1 MKDSA
6 KLLDKSLVIQNYLQ
20 GKSMNQI
27 SEETGISKGKVH
39 YLINDW
45 QDKIGRPDVE
55 ELRRFVVLV
64 KKSGI
69 NIGQCAQGY
78 RMVQLMKNLGIED
91 DNNQEFSIENEIVK
105 NKDFSYFVE
114 EIYRNCKKFG
124 ISPGLISSWIRDLF
138 DCYSQFNNNNSSLSL
153 LKDEKA
159 MQIEENNSENL
170 TVNLK
175 NETTHPLE
183 IKKRLDSDPF
193 NNSKFILS
201 SNNLSTPFNPEK
213 KSFVDDKIKI
223 PFISQISNFIS
234 QKKKECIEIN
244 FRKIRLEEE
253 IRNKILQRDQ
263 VKDNLADII
272 KKEKYIKNFV
282 QWFYKLKKELWDN
295 YNIRINDISNFAKVI
310 DDFKNHNYDA
320 YEIINEYTNAL
331 SLRRELKINE
341 SKIET
346 LQKQI
351 TVSNNSALFW
361 ESQANMHKQT
371 MDKFTGLEAMD
382 FGYKELNQL
391 WLTVLEIAKGNN
403 IPSEEAV
410 AKFFKDIEEQYDNK
424 LGFESKVTEKRK
436 ELDLL
441 NNQVFNCQTTLRLNP
456 FIGPTIFSLFRKG
469 ISEQDIIGINQL
481 AEVCSNDPILI
492 NSDYNRENSNDKK
505 VVNRSEY
512 WRLLTD
518 KMKKYK
524 DIESAIIRPDK
535 KKKKKSKKRFMI

>member
-1 MKDSA
+1 
-6 KLLDKSLVIQNYLQ
+6 
-20 GKSMNQI
+20 
-27 SEETGISKGKVH
+27 
-39 YLINDW
+39 
-45 QDKIGRPDVE
+45 
-55 ELRRFVVLV
+55 
-64 KKSGI
+64 
-69 NIGQCAQGY
+69 
-78 RMVQLMKNLGIED
+78 MVQLMKNFGIED
-91 DNNQEFSIENEIVK
+91 DINQEFSLGNEIVK

-114 EIYRNCKKFG
+114 EIYHNCKKFG

-153 LKDEKA
+153 V
-159 MQIEENNSENL
+159 ENENETKIKENDSENL
-170 TVNLK
+170 TVDLK
-175 NETTHPLE
+175 NETTNPLE
-183 IKKRLDSDPF
+183 IKKRLDSDLS
-193 NNSKFILS
+193 NNSKSNLS

-234 QKKKECIEIN
+234 QKKKECSKIN
-244 FRKIRLEEE
+244 HQKIRLEEE
-253 IRNKILQRDQ
+253 INRKILQRDQ
-263 VKDNLADII
+263 VKDNLAAFFE
-272 KKEKYIKNFV
+272 KEKYVKDYLH
-282 QWFYKLKKELWDN
+282 WFYKLKIELWDN
-295 YNIRINDISNFAKVI
+295 YNIRIEDISNFAKVI

-331 SLRRELKINE
+331 SLRRELKTNE
-341 SKIET
+341 SKIEA

-361 ESQANMHKQT
+361 ESQANRHKQT
-371 MDKFTGLEAMD
+371 MDKCAGLEAMN
-382 FGYKELNQL
+382 FGYKELTQL
-391 WLTVLEIAKGNN
+391 WLTILEIAKGNN

-424 LGFESKVTEKRK
+424 LGFESKVIEKRK

-456 FIGPTIFSLFRKG
+456 YIGPTIFSLFQKG

-481 AEVCSNDPILI
+481 DEVCSNDPILK

-512 WRLLTD
+512 WSLLTD

-524 DIESAIIRPDK
+524 DIESAIKDQIEK
-535 KKKKKSKKRFMI
+535 KEKIQKEVYDLNKQQKEILNFCQVAISLINILNVKMSYFKGFTDHFVKDRVNRINEFSRYLSSNIFLIYINNSKKNNEEEEKEEQ